1 MALGVSAAAAGAAQ
15 ISVQELQEKMLASDL
30 RLTSLKVDYAQKMT
44 SSLTAEVKKT
54 SGTAYL
60 RKPRELR
67 IEQGDPEPQI
77 IVASGK
83 TVQIYTPRFR
93 QVVKDSWQRW
103 SDSQLLLPGIAG
115 FGQTLDRLKKE
126 YAWDIQGSTVIKG
139 MNMILLKLSKP
150 DGAAERENLT
160 MWISETDFIPRRSE
174 LVMGTLKMTTEV
186 KAIELNPELDRALFR
201 FQPPK
206 DTTVIQAP

>member
-1 MALGVSAAAAGAAQ
+1 
-15 ISVQELQEKMLASDL
+15 MLASD
-30 RLTSLKVDYAQKMT
+30 RQLTSLKVDYAQRLT
-44 SSLTAEVKKT
+44 SSLTAEVRKT

-67 IEQGDPEPQI
+67 IEQGEPEPQV

-115 FGQTLDRLKKE
+115 FGQTLERLKKD

-139 MNMILLKLSKP
+139 MNMILLKLTKP
-150 DGAAERENLT
+150 EGAAAERENLT
-160 MWISETDFIPRRSE
+160 MWISESDFIPRRSE
-174 LVMGTLKMTTEV
+174 LVAGTLKMTTEV
-186 KAIELNPELDRALFR
+186 KALELNPELDRALFR

-206 DTTVIQAP
+206 DATVIQAP